1 MADIT
6 ARKRKSGGIAYLARI
21 RIKDGG
27 KVIYEESKTLETHKR
42 AEQWI
47 RERKVELDRPGALDR
62 AKNNAV
68 TLGEAIDRYTVESR
82 REIRRTKEQVLR
94 AICAHPIAG
103 KACAEIKAHDITALA
118 TDLAAGGRSPAT
130 VGNYLSHLAAVFAV
144 ARPAWDI
151 PLDQQA
157 MEDARVVTKRMG
169 LIGKSRDR
177 ERRPTLGE
185 LDKLMT
191 HFSQT
196 HARRPSSLPMVKII
210 AFAIFST
217 RRQEEIVT
225 LRWADFEPQN
235 ERILIR
241 NMKNP
246 DEKDGNDVWCDLTPE
261 AVAIMQSMPK
271 LAAQVFPYTTD
282 AISAA
287 FTRACKMLMID
298 DLHFHDLRHEGISR
312 LFEIGYRNGSIPHV
326 ALVSGHRNWK
336 SLQRYTQIRQSG
348 DKFEGWKWMRA
359 ATTPSKIQKITAVGG
374 LPRALRSERAF
385 TQRVRLQQS

>member
-1 MADIT
+1 MGTIVARQRKLGGLAYMAKIII
-6 ARKRKSGGIAYLARI
+6 KRDKRVVH
-21 RIKDGG
+21 R
-27 KVIYEESKTLETHKR
+27 ESRTFESHKR
-42 AEQWI
+42 AKDWI
-47 RERKVELDRPGALDR
+47 RDREAELARPGALDS

-118 TDLAAGGRSPAT
+118 SDLAAGGRTPST
-130 VGNYLSHLAAVFAV
+130 VSNYLSHLAAVFAV

-169 LIGKSRDR
+169 LIGKSKPRD
-177 ERRPTLGE
+177 RRPTLDE
-185 LDKLMT
+185 LDKLLSY
-191 HFSQT
+191 FAQG
-196 HARRPSSLPMVKII
+196 HARRPTSIPMVKII
-210 AFAIFST
+210 PFAIFST

-225 LRWADFEPQN
+225 LRWDDFEPQH

-241 NMKNP
+241 NMKDP
-246 DEKDGNDVWCDLTPE
+246 EAKEGNDVWCDLTPE

-271 LAAQVFPYTTD
+271 LAPQIFPYTTD

-287 FTRACKMLMID
+287 FTRACYFTMIE

-312 LFEIGYRNGSIPHV
+312 LFEMGWKNGSIPHV
-326 ALVSGHRNWK
+326 ALVSGHRSWK
-336 SLQRYTQIRQSG
+336 SLQRYTHVRQTG
-348 DKFEGWKWMRA
+348 DKFAGWKWLNA
-359 ATTPSKIQKITAVGG
+359 ATTPLKGLKITAKGG
-374 LPRALRSERAF
+374 LPRSLRSGRAF
-385 TQRVRLQQS
+385 TQ